1 LEDPATSKIP
11 IIFISGRRE
20 ATDRLRAQEL
30 RASGYVTKP
39 FDPAGLAATV
49 GTVLDEIEHGERDS
63 ALAETL
69 TALKAEK
76 ALQAKQP
83 GH

>member
-1 LEDPATSKIP
+1 MLLLTETPTAAE
-11 IIFISGRRE
+11 RE
-20 ATDRLRAQEL
+20 
-30 RASGYVTKP
+30 
-39 FDPAGLAATV
+39 
-49 GTVLDEIEHGERDS
+49 S